1 MLRKVATLEV
11 LESWRAE
18 PGRAGLSKAAHRVGF
33 EYEPRPGYLYV
44 RSRMISSRTNDNHD
58 TFPAAEIAKGYQSF
72 LGKPVF
78 VNHHN
83 ANHRRARGVIVAVA
97 LHRDR
102 NPDNSP
108 DTWVEGL
115 MEVDA
120 LRFPRLAQAI
130 IAGKVN
136 RTSMGV
142 DVEWSKCSACGNI
155 ATSPV
160 EYCRHLPALK
170 GKLIR
175 KRNPE
180 TGQVEQRLIHEVCAG
195 LSFFENSLLVEDPA
209 DPTAYVLGQVDTRG
223 MTASA
228 SLSREAMP
236 GGIRFSFTHA
246 DDSLEGTHEIR
257 AHAWSGKTDRS
268 RETPA
273 GVMRWHPATG
283 EVVSVGTHKQ
293 FRGQGVATAMWQ
305 RAHEESAQRGL
316 TAPAHSETQTPAG
329 KGWAPHADEHTPLAG
344 PGQIEM
350 FPRPAGNETTSTSPP
365 PPSEHDPHEHMIKD
379 HGFGDSA
386 SIIHGMDEGDLGR
399 WHDKQHE
406 IGMAKNHRHG
416 ARRIAAGD
424 GEPNFRDHIEN
435 QCIGCGTPVHWSK
448 SPTQG
453 GWKHHRPF
461 GFDHAP
467 MPSNPD
473 DKRPAQDHTFGG
485 TDCLMCHDPVRINLA
500 KMDTSTGGWHHH
512 DGMKRDHPAIP
523 SDAHAV
529 YNDIP
534 RQKSQRDQA
543 HAHVQ
548 DVLERQGIPR
558 RQDPSMPQDPF
569 TASWKDPSVP
579 KRPIAYEP
587 ELEPRDGSFRR
598 QAGPK
603 ATPGDHSF
611 FRNVPMHAD
620 HIVNAYHQTS
630 DDEKSLGARWYS
642 DAHHVAGA
650 IAGGN
655 HALGAGLLSAYSPQT
670 AWPINMFNAS
680 RAAKGDPPGP
690 GSGAMGM
697 HQKPAMQMLAG
708 QHHSEVLKGPKT
720 RAFAKL
726 IEHGDDT
733 PEDKASGNHQVVV
746 DRHALSV
753 AAGRRLSKEEGGKF
767 PSDHQGHYEHVAHM
781 YRDAASA
788 LSQHY
793 GREIKPHEVQAATWL
808 RQQRMNQEEDAAGKG
823 GGGGGASKGRVKTFT
838 NGQERWQQHHQ
849 EHHPGGIDQENM
861 HYHGQRRT
869 AEAETR
875 VPPQVDTM
883 RMEECPVCGE
893 NDVWSGDRCPVCGF
907 TVPPSMFRDPDTDKA
922 SGVRDQLDQT
932 GQVETGP
939 IGSGQDADGQLTHPD
954 QLAPDGT
961 PGGPIPGQQAPMA
974 QQPGQDEQAAGQME
988 DQQGQEDQLAGQDEQ
1003 DEGQQIANQ
1012 GEEDQLSPGGLG
1024 CPSCGTSFD
1033 PDMAAQPG
1041 VPCPACGQGALQPSG
1056 GPQKEQE
1063 DPSDSE
1069 DEDEGD
1075 DMPGSKTAAAARQ
1088 LQARRI
1094 AELTAR
1100 NEVLTAQLRYLASA
1114 AGADRE
1120 LAQIEAQVLRRHA
1133 DMLNPASPVPDPP
1146 EAPAPETTEQA
1157 LQPAAQ
1163 DDPSRPGTT
1172 PGSLTHVP
1180 AEQTTTSMTPGVE
1193 IPTPPATN
1201 LIDVTAPIQGTN
1213 PSQDG
1218 GVPLSQ
1224 RRIETDVRVNPD
1236 PLQAHGPGIGGQGD
1250 NGTAFPWLLPD
1261 GQQAGQRR
1269 AASLQPGGSAGED
1282 EAARTYGSLRLAR
1295 LRIQAGLA
1303 QGDDIAVA
1311 EQIRSDGALPTP
1323 MIAHE
1328 IDVLSRTAAARPQPQ
1343 PRTAPMAR
1351 QGARSAPSLASVGA
1365 SATYA
1370 PAAYSDDLDATDV
1383 FL

>member
-1 MLRKVATLEV
+1 MLRKHATLEV
-11 LESWRAE
+11 LESWRQE
-18 PGRAGLSKAAHRVGF
+18 PDRKGLLRTAHRVGF
-33 EYEPRPGYLYV
+33 EYQPRPGYLYV

-58 TFPAAEIAKGYQSF
+58 TFPAAEIAKGYQTF

-78 VNHHN
+78 VNHYN

-102 NPDNSP
+102 NPDGSP
-108 DTWVEGL
+108 DTWAEGL

-142 DVEWSKCSACGNI
+142 DVEWSKCSACGNV

-175 KRNPE
+175 KRNPD
-180 TGQVEQRLIHEVCAG
+180 TGRVEQRLIHEVCAG

-223 MTASA
+223 
-228 SLSREAMP
+228 LD
-236 GGIRFSFTHA
+236 H
-246 DDSLEGTHEIR
+246 
-257 AHAWSGKTDRS
+257 AHAS
-268 RETPA
+268 R
-273 GVMRWHPATG
+273 
-283 EVVSVGTHKQ
+283 KD
-293 FRGQGVATAMWQ
+293 TAV
-305 RAHEESAQRGL
+305 
-316 TAPAHSETQTPAG
+316 
-329 KGWAPHADEHTPLAG
+329 
-344 PGQIEM
+344 
-350 FPRPAGNETTSTSPP
+350 
-365 PPSEHDPHEHMIKD
+365 
-379 HGFGDSA
+379 
-386 SIIHGMDEGDLGR
+386 
-399 WHDKQHE
+399 
-406 IGMAKNHRHG
+406 
-416 ARRIAAGD
+416 
-424 GEPNFRDHIEN
+424 
-435 QCIGCGTPVHWSK
+435 PV
-448 SPTQG
+448 QY
-453 GWKHHRPF
+453 
-461 GFDHAP
+461 A
-467 MPSNPD
+467 
-473 DKRPAQDHTFGG
+473 
-485 TDCLMCHDPVRINLA
+485 
-500 KMDTSTGGWHHH
+500 
-512 DGMKRDHPAIP
+512 
-523 SDAHAV
+523 
-529 YNDIP
+529 
-534 RQKSQRDQA
+534 
-543 HAHVQ
+543 
-548 DVLERQGIPR
+548 
-558 RQDPSMPQDPF
+558 
-569 TASWKDPSVP
+569 
-579 KRPIAYEP
+579 P
-587 ELEPRDGSFRR
+587 ELEPQDQVI
-598 QAGPK
+598 QAQAAGK
-603 ATPGDHSF
+603 RAGGDHPF
-611 FRNVPMHAD
+611 FQAHPMHAD
-620 HIVNAYHQTS
+620 NIVQSYHQTT
-630 DDEKSLGARWYS
+630 DDEKALGDRWYK

-690 GSGAMGM
+690 GSGAMGSQ
-697 HQKPAMQMLAG
+697 QKPAMQMLAG
-708 QHHSEVLKGPKT
+708 QHHSDVLKGPKT

-753 AAGRRLSKEEGGKF
+753 AAGRRLNKEEGGKF
-767 PSDHQGHYEHVAHM
+767 PAGQQQHYDHVSHM
-781 YRDAASA
+781 YRDAAA
-788 LSQHY
+788 TLSKHY
-793 GREIKPHEVQAATWL
+793 GREIAPHQVQAATWL
-808 RQQRMNQEEDAAGKG
+808 RQQRMNQEEDSSGAGAG
-823 GGGGGASKGRVKTFT
+823 GAGASKGRVQTFT
-838 NGQERWQQHHQ
+838 RGQERWQQHHQ
-849 EHHPGGIDQENM
+849 EHHPGGISEENM

-922 SGVRDQLDQT
+922 SQVRDQLDQS

-954 QLAPDGT
+954 QLAPDGI
-961 PGGPIPGQQAPMA
+961 PGGPVPGQQAPMA

-988 DQQGQEDQLAGQDEQ
+988 DEQGQEDQLAGQDEQ
-1003 DEGQQIANQ
+1003 AEGQQIANQ
-1012 GEEDQLSPGGLG
+1012 GEEDQLAPGGLG
-1024 CPSCGTSFD
+1024 CPECGTSFA

-1075 DMPGSKTAAAARQ
+1075 EDMPESKTAAAARQ

-1094 AELTAR
+1094 AELTAS
-1100 NEVLTAQLRYLASA
+1100 NEVLTAQLRFLASA

-1120 LAQIEAQVLRRHA
+1120 LARIEAQVMRKHA
-1133 DMLNPASPVPDPP
+1133 DVLNPASPVPDPP

-1157 LQPAAQ
+1157 LQPEAQ

-1172 PGSLTHVP
+1172 PGSVTHVP

-1193 IPTPPATN
+1193 IQTPPASN
-1201 LIDVTAPIQGTN
+1201 LIDVTAPVQGTN

-1250 NGTAFPWLLPD
+1250 NGTAFPWLLPEGD
-1261 GQQAGQRR
+1261 RPGQRR
-1269 AASLQPGGSAGED
+1269 AASLQGAASPGED
-1282 EAARTYGSLRLAR
+1282 EAARTYGSIRLAR

-1303 QGDDIAVA
+1303 QGDDITVA
-1311 EQIRSDGALPTP
+1311 EQIRADASLTTP
-1323 MIAHE
+1323 VMAHE
-1328 IDVLSRTAAARPQPQ
+1328 IDVLTRTAAARPAPQ

-1365 SATYA
+1365 SAHYV
-1370 PAAYSDDLDATDV
+1370 PAAVSDDLDGSDI
-1383 FL
+1383 FLD

>member
-1 MLRKVATLEV
+1 MLRKHATLKV
-11 LESWRAE
+11 LEAWRHE
-18 PGRAGLSKAAHRVGF
+18 PGRPGFSKAAHRVGF

-102 NPDNSP
+102 NHDGSP

-142 DVEWSKCSACGNI
+142 DVEWSKCSACGNK
-155 ATSPV
+155 ATSPA
-160 EYCRHLPALK
+160 EYCHHLPALK

-175 KRNPE
+175 KRNPG
-180 TGQVEQRLIHEVCAG
+180 TGRVEQRLIHEVCAG

-223 MTASA
+223 LDRTAGLSATAAFSQEAADEDNLYPSSGCHHTSCGRVLSRGRTAAGLQIDENRLHRAPDTASHPVQDMIRGARAYSSAAGLEDPHA
-228 SLSREAMP
+228 SSYAHIETSPDR
-236 GGIRFSFTHA
+236 IRR
-246 DDSLEGTHEIR
+246 L
-257 AHAWSGKTDRS
+257 AHAYHSLPMDDPGAHAAFTDMARQVHS
-268 RETPA
+268 QYHHLTRTM
-273 GVMRWHPATG
+273 GVHVEPVDHDPYANHQEMAHDLDTNRRLKVLSTKATG
-283 EVVSVGTHKQ
+283 PHGFFDDATNDKFRAVHDAFGHAATGRGFDRHGEEAAWAAHSKMFHGPARHAMTTET
-293 FRGQGVATAMWQ
+293 RGQNSMLIATGQFAPQ
-305 RAHEESAQRGL
+305 K
-316 TAPAHSETQTPAG
+316 TA
-329 KGWAPHADEHTPLAG
+329 L
-344 PGQIEM
+344 M
-350 FPRPAGNETTSTSPP
+350 
-365 PPSEHDPHEHMIKD
+365 PHEFMQ
-379 HGFGDSA
+379 
-386 SIIHGMDEGDLGR
+386 
-399 WHDKQHE
+399 HD
-406 IGMAKNHRHG
+406 A
-416 ARRIAAGD
+416 AR
-424 GEPNFRDHIEN
+424 
-435 QCIGCGTPVHWSK
+435 Q
-448 SPTQG
+448 
-453 GWKHHRPF
+453 
-461 GFDHAP
+461 
-467 MPSNPD
+467 
-473 DKRPAQDHTFGG
+473 
-485 TDCLMCHDPVRINLA
+485 
-500 KMDTSTGGWHHH
+500 
-512 DGMKRDHPAIP
+512 
-523 SDAHAV
+523 
-529 YNDIP
+529 
-534 RQKSQRDQA
+534 
-543 HAHVQ
+543 
-548 DVLERQGIPR
+548 
-558 RQDPSMPQDPF
+558 
-569 TASWKDPSVP
+569 
-579 KRPIAYEP
+579 PIAYEP
-587 ELEPRDGSFRR
+587 ELEPQDGSFRA
-598 QAGPK
+598 QAAKREG
-603 ATPGDHSF
+603 GDHPF
-611 FRNVPMHAD
+611 FQAHPMHAD
-620 HIVNAYHQTS
+620 NIVHAYHQTT
-630 DDEKSLGARWYS
+630 DDEKSLGNRWYS

-690 GSGAMGM
+690 GSGAMGSQ
-697 HQKPAMQMLAG
+697 QKPAMQMLAG
-708 QHHSEVLKGPKT
+708 KHHSEVLKGPKT

-753 AAGRRLSKEEGGKF
+753 AAGRRLNKEEGGKF
-767 PSDHQGHYEHVAHM
+767 PAGQQQHYDHVTHM
-781 YRDAASA
+781 YRDAAHT
-788 LSQHY
+788 LSEHY
-793 GREIKPHEVQAATWL
+793 GHEIKPHEVQAATWL
-808 RQQRMNQEEDAAGKG
+808 RQQRMNQQEDSAGSG
-823 GGGGGASKGRVKTFT
+823 GGGAGASKGRVKTFT

-849 EHHPGGIDQENM
+849 EHHPGGISEENM

-922 SGVRDQLDQT
+922 SQVRDQLDQA

-939 IGSGQDADGQLTHPD
+939 IGSGDDADGQLTHPD

-988 DQQGQEDQLAGQDEQ
+988 NEQGQEDQLAGQDEQ
-1003 DEGQQIANQ
+1003 SEGQQIANQ
-1012 GEEDQLSPGGLG
+1012 GEEDQLAPGGLG
-1024 CPSCGTSFD
+1024 CPACGTSFA

-1041 VPCPACGQGALQPSG
+1041 VPCPACGQGALQPPG

-1063 DPSDSE
+1063 DPSD
-1069 DEDEGD
+1069 DEDERD
-1075 DMPGSKTAAAARQ
+1075 DMPESRTAAAARQ

-1094 AELTAR
+1094 AELSAR
-1100 NEVLTAQLRYLASA
+1100 NEVLTAQLRFLASA

-1120 LAQIEAQVLRRHA
+1120 LAQIEAQVMRKHA
-1133 DMLNPASPVPDPP
+1133 DVLNPASPVPDPP

-1157 LQPAAQ
+1157 LQPEAQ

-1201 LIDVTAPIQGTN
+1201 LIDVTAPVQGTN

-1218 GVPLSQ
+1218 GVPLEQ

-1250 NGTAFPWLLPD
+1250 NGTAFPWLLPEGD
-1261 GQQAGQRR
+1261 RPGQRR
-1269 AASLQPGGSAGED
+1269 AASLQGAPAPGED
-1282 EAARTYGSLRLAR
+1282 EAARTFGSLRLAR

-1303 QGDDIAVA
+1303 QGDDITVG
-1311 EQIRSDGALPTP
+1311 EQIRADASLPTE
-1323 MIAHE
+1323 MIAYE
-1328 IDVLSRTAAARPQPQ
+1328 IDVLSRTAAVRPQ

-1365 SATYA
+1365 SAAYA
-1370 PAAYSDDLDATDV
+1370 PAAVSDDLDGSDI
-1383 FL
+1383 FLD